1 MVCRIFKKN
10 VAAKKPLEQP
20 QSSQPSFESPCE
32 ANSAMA
38 NNEFGDI
45 EFPTNISS
53 ANFIDNNHF
62 SQIQSQNGI
71 YLADNTSSTGLI
83 DTNLNMVPSISSWST
98 SLLGQSL
105 SPMDSLLLKAF
116 QIRNSYS
123 FL

>member
-1 MVCRIFKKN
+1 MVCRIHKKN
-10 VAAKKPLEQP
+10 VAAKKPQEQP
-20 QSSQPSFESPCE
+20 QSSQPSLESQCE
-32 ANSAMA
+32 ANSSMA

-45 EFPTNISS
+45 ELPINISS

-62 SQIQSQNGI
+62 SHIQSQNGI
-71 YLADNTSSTGLI
+71 YLPDNTSSAGLV
-83 DTNLNMVPSISSWST
+83 TNLNMVPSISSWST